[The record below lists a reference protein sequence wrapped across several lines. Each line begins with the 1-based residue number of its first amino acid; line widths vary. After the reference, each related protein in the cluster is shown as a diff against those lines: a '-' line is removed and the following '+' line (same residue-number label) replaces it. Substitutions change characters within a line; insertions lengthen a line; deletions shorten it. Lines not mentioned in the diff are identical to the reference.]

1 MSKRSRGSPNRGGQ
15 KRAGSRPANSR
26 SSQQDRSAGAKASSR
41 PPSQLE
47 AAEDIADDLVEGQP
61 MEAAR
66 ELRGVARSTPARSRA
81 KPTGLLAAKAA
92 TEYVYVGQDL
102 RHIARVAALLLAILL
117 ALWLVFEGLQ
127 LVRI

>member
-1 MSKRSRGSPNRGGQ
+1 V
-15 KRAGSRPANSR
+15 
-26 SSQQDRSAGAKASSR
+26 
-41 PPSQLE
+41 PSQLE
-47 AAEDIADDLVEGQP
+47 AAEEIAEDLVEGQP
-61 MEAAR
+61 REAAR

-92 TEYVYVGQDL
+92 TEYVYVAQDL
-102 RHIARVAALLLAILL
+102 RHITRVAALLFAIML

>member
-1 MSKRSRGSPNRGGQ
+1 MSKRSRGAPNRGAQ
-15 KRAGSRPANSR
+15 KRPGSRPASTRPAPN
-26 SSQQDRSAGAKASSR
+26 RSAAAAKV
-41 PPSQLE
+41 PSQLG
-47 AAEDIADDLVEGQP
+47 AAEEIAEDLVEEQP
-61 MEAAR
+61 REAAR

-92 TEYVYVGQDL
+92 TEYVYVAQDL
-102 RHIARVAALLLAILL
+102 RQITRVAALLFAIML